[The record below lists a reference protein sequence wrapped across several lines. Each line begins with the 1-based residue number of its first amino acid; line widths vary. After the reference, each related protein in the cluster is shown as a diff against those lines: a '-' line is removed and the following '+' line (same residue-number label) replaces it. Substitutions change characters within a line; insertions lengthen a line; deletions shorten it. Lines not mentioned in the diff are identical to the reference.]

1 MKQITLAKLIKRN
14 ANLSEEEKSILN
26 QMFEYILTNHCRKD
40 SKTHEKL
47 LKILEIL
54 KAPIFQVNF
63 KELPSSSECLI
74 WTPEDGVFY
83 QVISDK
89 RLEIES
95 LKKALMNYRLEIT
108 KKATDRERWGLFAK
122 YASRQI
128 RGGKV
133 VEDLQKIR
141 FHPTEEAKLLNA
153 SDTFILNMKGLEVY
167 GVLESLEGFGDKKR
181 YNLYLIYPK
190 YFCPH
195 VLVESEAFEPF
206 FSEAHEDYQTF
217 EIEDNECPQD
227 FLQQLTEID

>member
-26 QMFEYILTNHCRKD
+26 QMFEYLLTNHCRKD

-83 QVISDK
+83 QVVSDK

-95 LKKALMNYRLEIT
+95 LKKALMNYHLEIT
-108 KKATDRERWGLFAK
+108 KKATDRERWELFEK
-122 YASRQI
+122 YAYRQI
-128 RGGKV
+128 RSEQV

-153 SDTFILNMKGLEVY
+153 SDTFLLKLRGRGVY
-167 GVLESLEGFGDKKR
+167 GVLESLGETGGKKC
-181 YNLYLIYPK
+181 YNLHLIDPK
-190 YFCPH
+190 YGCPCI
-195 VLVESEAFEPF
+195 LTESQFFGSF
-206 FSEAHEDYQTF
+206 FSKPHDGYQTF
-217 EIEDNECPQD
+217 EIEVNECPQD
-227 FLQQLTEID
+227 FLQQLTEIV